1 MIFLNGYVH
10 SDPHPGNILV
20 HKNKNGGTDVV
31 LLDHGLYA
39 TLTNRFMYEYAQ
51 LWLSILRVDRKA
63 MRQHAYNL
71 GIKGDLYGVFA
82 CMVTGR
88 PWEAIMSGISK
99 KKPDSYERELLL
111 TGGALVLP
119 DIADILEKV
128 DRQMLL
134 VLKTNDLIRGIET
147 TLQTHDRMTAFWV
160 MSKCCIKSVRNEEIS
175 KSESYWRKF
184 ALTLRA
190 SWSLF
195 KINFFY
201 VYMGFAQG
209 SFYTTMKQ
217 LFI

>member
-1 MIFLNGYVH
+1 
-10 SDPHPGNILV
+10 
-20 HKNKNGGTDVV
+20 
-31 LLDHGLYA
+31 
-39 TLTNRFMYEYAQ
+39 
-51 LWLSILRVDRKA
+51 

-88 PWEAIMSGISK
+88 PWEAIMQGISTTR
-99 KKPDSYERELLL
+99 PDNYERELLL

-119 DIADILEKV
+119 DIADILSKV

-147 TLQTHDRMTAFWV
+147 TLQTQDRMTAFWV
-160 MSKCCIKSVRNEEIS
+160 MTKCCLKSVRNEEIE
-175 KSESYWRKF
+175 KSASYWRKF
-184 ALTLRA
+184 YLTLRT

-195 KINFFY
+195 KVNFFY
-201 VYMGFAQG
+201 VCMGFSRG
-209 SFYTTMKQ
+209 SYFTTMKQ

>member
-1 MIFLNGYVH
+1 
-10 SDPHPGNILV
+10 
-20 HKNKNGGTDVV
+20 
-31 LLDHGLYA
+31 
-39 TLTNRFMYEYAQ
+39 
-51 LWLSILRVDRKA
+51 
-63 MRQHAYNL
+63 MRHHAYNL

-88 PWEAIMSGISK
+88 PWEAIMTGISK
-99 KKPDSYERELLL
+99 KKPDSYEKELLL

-147 TLQTHDRMTAFWV
+147 TLKTNDRMTAFWV
-160 MSKCCIKSVRNEEIS
+160 MSKCCIKSVRNEEIQR
-175 KSESYWRKF
+175 SEKYWKKF
-184 ALTLRA
+184 ALTIRA
-190 SWSLF
+190 QWSLF

-201 VYMGFAQG
+201 VCLGFQQG
-209 SFYTTMKQ
+209 SFYRTMKQ

>member
-1 MIFLNGYVH
+1 
-10 SDPHPGNILV
+10 
-20 HKNKNGGTDVV
+20 
-31 LLDHGLYA
+31 
-39 TLTNRFMYEYAQ
+39 
-51 LWLSILRVDRKA
+51 

-99 KKPDSYERELLL
+99 KKPDSYEKELLL
-111 TGGALVLP
+111 TGGALGKVKKPYCLTCHSPWFPLIFFSLRLSLVLP

-147 TLQTHDRMTAFWV
+147 TLKTHDRMTAFWV

-175 KSESYWRKF
+175 KSASYWRKF
-184 ALTLRA
+184 SLALRS

-209 SFYTTMKQ
+209 SVYSTMKQ

>member
-1 MIFLNGYVH
+1 
-10 SDPHPGNILV
+10 
-20 HKNKNGGTDVV
+20 
-31 LLDHGLYA
+31 
-39 TLTNRFMYEYAQ
+39 
-51 LWLSILRVDRKA
+51 
-63 MRQHAYNL
+63 
-71 GIKGDLYGVFA
+71 
-82 CMVTGR
+82 MVTGR

-119 DIADILEKV
+119 DIAGILEKV

-147 TLQTHDRMTAFWV
+147 TLKTNDRMTAFWV
-160 MSKCCIKSVRNEEIS
+160 MSKCCIKSVRNEEIQ
-175 KSESYWRKF
+175 KSNSYWRKF
-184 ALTLRA
+184 ALHVRS

-201 VYMGFAQG
+201 LYMGFAQG
-209 SFYTTMKQ
+209 SFYSTIKQ